1 MSLKSRVL
9 KGDTIAIPAG
19 PSLLESLW
27 AELLKEW
34 ADPDVETNSDFDT
47 GYCVGLAY
55 AIAKIEMPYVM
66 AGSRIENV
74 LQVARERKEGILDE
88 GIGE

>member
-19 PSLLESLW
+19 PSLLETLW

-34 ADPDVETNSDFDT
+34 ADPDVDSNSDFDT

-55 AIAKIEMPYVM
+55 AIAKIEEPYVG
-66 AGSRIENV
+66 AGNRIERV
-74 LQVARERKEGILDE
+74 IKKARHRKAYSG
-88 GIGE
+88 

>member
-34 ADPDVETNSDFDT
+34 SDPDIETNSDFDT

>member
-34 ADPDVETNSDFDT
+34 ADPDVESNSDFDT

-55 AIAKIEMPYVM
+55 AIAKIEEPYTG
-66 AGSRIENV
+66 AGHRIERVINK
-74 LQVARERKEGILDE
+74 ARNRKNLR
-88 GIGE
+88 GE